1 MSFKNGD
8 RIVITSD
15 YYKDYGVH
23 EGDTGEIVV
32 ENRFVGDGGVSHGV
46 LFDEEHERCHTL
58 DGLVERHFGLWVL
71 ERFMDYEEASNSI
84 PDIDIV
90 DIIRVIGDGV

>member
-23 EGDTGEIVV
+23 EGDTGEVVV
-32 ENRFVGDGGVSHGV
+32 ENRFVGAGGVSHGV
-46 LFDEEHERCHTL
+46 LFDEEHEGCHTL
-58 DGLVERHFGLWVL
+58 DGLVGWHSGLWIL
-71 ERFMDYEEASNSI
+71 EKFMEPDDAGNSV

-90 DIIRVIGDGV
+90 DIIRVIDGV